1 MGRLRLVGVLGG
13 DVAFL
18 TFSIATGRVG
28 EGAHA
33 DEVDDAFEIPLGSHG
48 EVDRHGGASEVFLDA
63 GQRTRKIGALAIELV
78 HHKGAGEFELFGEG
92 PDLLGLHFHSADAID
107 QDERGIGSDE
117 SAARIIYKYVVT
129 RCIQEVDFGFFPLG
143 HGDGSRDR
151 DFALDFLL
159 VKISDRVAF
168 IDTEEA
174 VRGSGGE
181 QQPGSERSLA
191 GIAVAHYT
199 DVPDILAFVDFHGR
213 APFFKT
219 E

>member
-1 MGRLRLVGVLGG
+1 VGGLRLVGVLGR
-13 DVAFL
+13 DVAFFAL
-18 TFSIATGRVG
+18 TVAPGRVG
-28 EGAHA
+28 KGSYANQVDVPRLALAA
-33 DEVDDAFEIPLGSHG
+33 DG
-48 EVDRHGGASEVFLDA
+48 EVYGNGGASEVFLDA
-63 GQRTRKIGALAIELV
+63 GERAREIGAVAIQLV
-78 HHKGAGEFELFGEG
+78 DDDGAGELELFGEG
-92 PDLLGLHFHSADAID
+92 PDLFGLDFHAGNAVDD
-107 QDERGIGSDE
+107 YDGGIGGDE
-117 SAARIIYKYVVT
+117 GPAGVINKDVVT
-129 RCIQEVDFGFFPLG
+129 RGIQDVDLGFLPLG

-174 VRGSGGE
+174 VGGSGGE
-181 QQPGSERSLA
+181 QQPGSERCLA

-199 DVPDILAFVDFHGR
+199 NVPDILAFVDFHGI

>member
-1 MGRLRLVGVLGG
+1 MPLNSRSVPIGRWIG
-13 DVAFL
+13 
-18 TFSIATGRVG
+18 T
-28 EGAHA
+28 
-33 DEVDDAFEIPLGSHG
+33 
-48 EVDRHGGASEVFLDA
+48 GGAAEVFLDA
-63 GQRTRKIGALAIELV
+63 GEGAREIGALAIQLV
-78 HHKGAGEFELFGEG
+78 DHQARGSLNSFGEC
-92 PDLLGLHFHSADAID
+92 PDLFGLHFDSGNAIHH
-107 QDERGIGSDE
+107 DECGIGGDQG
-117 SAARIIYKYVVT
+117 AARIVYKYVVT
-129 RCIQEVDFGFFPLG
+129 RCIQEIDLGLLPLG

-174 VRGSGGE
+174 VGGSGGE